1 MDEATKTPAGPDDF
15 FADINTDEDLKSFI
29 AHMEQ
34 PREEIPQLPDFDEGG
49 AIGPIEGEEGEPGEE
64 LSREE
69 KDMVQY
75 FDFTD
80 EHRLTAEIGLVW
92 IDRLMAMIASFITGR
107 SADAYRTRKG
117 SPCGICGASIPQ
129 GKPPKDDYEIQL
141 AAALVKKYQMR
152 LSLEW
157 AFLMAMGMRYGPVM
171 ASVPREVRKAKVE
184 AEVKVKAEKGKE

>member
-1 MDEATKTPAGPDDF
+1 MDEATKAPAGPDDF
-15 FADINTDEDLKSFI
+15 FADINTDEDLKSFL

-49 AIGPIEGEEGEPGEE
+49 AIGPIEGEEGGPGEE

-80 EHRLTAEIGLVW
+80 EHRLTAEIGLIW

-107 SADAYRTRKG
+107 SADAYRTRK
-117 SPCGICGASIPQ
+117 

-171 ASVPREVRKAKVE
+171 ASIPREVREAKEKVE
-184 AEVKVKAEKGKE
+184 VKAEKSKG

>member
-1 MDEATKTPAGPDDF
+1 MDEAKQAPAGPDDF

-34 PREEIPQLPDFDEGG
+34 PREEIPQLPDFDGGG
-49 AIGPIEGEEGEPGEE
+49 AIGPIEGEEGEE

-80 EHRLTAEIGLVW
+80 EHRLTAEIGLIW

-107 SADAYRTRKG
+107 SADEYRTRK
-117 SPCGICGASIPQ
+117 

-171 ASVPREVRKAKVE
+171 ASVPRDVRKGKVKVE
-184 AEVKVKAEKGKE
+184 AEKGKE